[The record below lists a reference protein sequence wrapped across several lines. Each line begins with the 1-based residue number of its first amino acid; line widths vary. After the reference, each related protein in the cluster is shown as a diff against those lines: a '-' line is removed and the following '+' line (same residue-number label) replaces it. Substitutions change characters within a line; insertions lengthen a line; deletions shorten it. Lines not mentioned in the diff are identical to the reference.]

1 MDFKIDLSKFK
12 IDFSKLNINFD
23 FFAKPLTMSIS
34 IDDDFKTIK
43 FLKYDTEEKTYT
55 YNSQTYKGKPFNDN
69 FYEMLKGV
77 LSLQQY
83 ERAEKVAFILPDKLF
98 VNDTIKLPYIQKTA
112 LNTSLGLALDALYGE
127 NHNIEFNNF
136 TISQTKQ
143 HAIFNVVGIRKDILN
158 KIYDCLED
166 CSVPIS
172 EVTFASNATVN
183 GAIALNPRLRNA
195 NFILLDIKN
204 GFGIQVES
212 NIVPSVISSKTEGIT
227 FTDKILVNIPAM
239 AWYNARFS
247 WFGLGLGA
255 GFSCTM
261 SENHPENVSNTKLG
275 LAAGVKT
282 KFFVN
287 DNISIVAGVTGN
299 LDCFP
304 NLQITSNGDSTT
316 YKFIKSDF
324 SRNSIFASI
333 GLEYRIAL

>member
-1 MDFKIDLSKFK
+1 MKKIISGLVMSVVLAGSVFAMD
-12 IDFSKLNINFD
+12 LNI
-23 FFAKPLTMSIS
+23 
-34 IDDDFKTIK
+34 
-43 FLKYDTEEKTYT
+43 
-55 YNSQTYKGKPFNDN
+55 G
-69 FYEMLKGV
+69 LKG
-77 LSLQQY
+77 L
-83 ERAEKVAFILPDKLF
+83 AGA
-98 VNDTIKLPYIQKTA
+98 VN
-112 LNTSLGLALDALYGE
+112 SGE
-127 NHNIEFNNF
+127 NG
-136 TISQTKQ
+136 TS
-143 HAIFNVVGIRKDILN
+143 VGGGLDIN
-158 KIYDCLED
+158 
-166 CSVPIS
+166 
-172 EVTFASNATVN
+172 
-183 GAIALNPRLRNA
+183 
-195 NFILLDIKN
+195 LDIKN

-212 NIVPSVISSKTEGIT
+212 NIAPSAIKNEKEGIT
-227 FTDKILVNIPAM
+227 FTDKMLVNIPAM

-275 LAAGVKT
+275 LAAGLKT

-304 NLQITSNGDSTT
+304 NLQITSNGDSRT